1 MSNVTTE
8 STALSGGRVPL
19 EARAGAENFPVALRI
34 LPKTTRRHL
43 YALYHYARFVDDLG
57 DEPGAGVTAADRTA
71 TLDAFAAEVRRL
83 YGGQRIQHPVLCALA
98 PTVVACRLPAGPLLR
113 LIEAN
118 RVDQIVTRY
127 PTVEELVRYCSLSA
141 DPVGELVLH
150 VFGQAGPARVALSN
164 RICTALQVIEHLQDV
179 AEDRRRGRVYLPEAD
194 LDRFG
199 VRDTDLAAATASST
213 LRAVVRFEA
222 GRAKSWLDAGAPL
235 LTALRGW
242 ARVAVGGY
250 LAGGYA
256 TLRALERSGYDPL
269 PGAPRPRRRD
279 IATSWL
285 GVMVRSMG

>member
-8 STALSGGRVPL
+8 STAQPGGHVSL

-43 YALYHYARFVDDLG
+43 HALYRYARFVDDLG
-57 DEPGAGVTAADRTA
+57 DEPVAGVTAADRTA
-71 TLDAFAAEVRRL
+71 MLDAFEAEVHRL
-83 YGGQRIQHPVLCALA
+83 YDGQRIQHPVLCVLA

-127 PTVEELVRYCSLSA
+127 TTIEELVRYCSLSA

-150 VFGQAGPARVALSN
+150 VFDQAGPAQVALSD
-164 RICTALQVIEHLQDV
+164 RICTALQIIEHLQDV
-179 AEDRRRGRVYLPEAD
+179 AEDHRRGRVYLPEAD

-213 LRAVVRFEA
+213 LREVVRFEA
-222 GRAKSWLDAGAPL
+222 GRAKARLDAGAPL

-269 PGAPRPRRRD
+269 PGPPRPRRRD

-285 GVMVRSMG
+285 AAMVRSIG